1 MDAVRRR
8 GIRWQRKV
16 HDGIAFC
23 VQTRSVVVVVVM
35 TSVVSPRQLGNASH
49 VDDVGVAET
58 NVGMI
63 VEGGEALAKLHR
75 SVILPNDEDDDEK
88 PHGSEDAPEQ
98 VLRGNEITTI
108 LGRPMNAVRR
118 PSGAIAVRLWGG
130 DDEEQ

>member
-1 MDAVRRR
+1 MA
-8 GIRWQRKV
+8 
-16 HDGIAFC
+16 A
-23 VQTRSVVVVVVM
+23 T
-35 TSVVSPRQLGNASH
+35 RQLGNAAD

-63 VEGGEALAKLHR
+63 VEGGEALAQLHR
-75 SVILPNDEDDDEK
+75 PVVLPNDEDDDEK

-98 VLRGNEITTI
+98 VLRGNEISTI

-130 DDEEQ
+130 DDEEQCVVLVEQ